1 MLSQN
6 RSAEQ
11 INRFKKQ
18 FLQMNL
24 PDVMELLDTEHLCEM
39 IEEAVKEIPHKLR
52 ERIWTPVVTLF
63 AFVKQVLVNG
73 SCSDAVRSVQAEQIR
88 AGLEPCSS
96 NTSAYCQAR
105 RELPGSLLCDLVRYT
120 GRQLVGQ
127 RKPDALAGAFCEI
140 R

>member
-18 FLQMNL
+18 FLQMDM
-24 PDVMELLDTEHLCEM
+24 PDVMDLLDTDHLCEM

-73 SCSDAVRSVQAEQIR
+73 RCSDAVRSVQAEQIR
-88 AGLEPCSS
+88 QDWS
-96 NTSAYCQAR
+96 
-105 RELPGSLLCDLVRYT
+105 LVRAT
-120 GRQLVGQ
+120 PQPTVRHAGNC
-127 RKPDALAGAFCEI
+127 RKACCVI
-140 R
+140 